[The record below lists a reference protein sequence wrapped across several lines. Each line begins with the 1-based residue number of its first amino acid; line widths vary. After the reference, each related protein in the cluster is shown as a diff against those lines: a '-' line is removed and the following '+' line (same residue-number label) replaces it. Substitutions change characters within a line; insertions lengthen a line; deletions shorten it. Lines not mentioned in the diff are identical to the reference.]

1 MKKLLTAILALALV
15 LGCAACTPKKE
26 TPAPTPAA
34 SEKTITVGI
43 LEMNDAEAGKT
54 YDSIIAAKLPA
65 YVKVTPYN
73 SLTTILAA
81 VNGGKVDTI
90 EIPRIVA
97 EYLKTTDPKL
107 TEVPSPSNEHSVFFR
122 FAFKKD
128 NTADRDLL
136 NNGLTTLT
144 TNGTLATLEE
154 KYVTANVVDSSE
166 VVLPK
171 TDGAKTIKVGVTGD
185 IPPMDYVSADGKPSG
200 FNVALLAALGS
211 ELKINFELVTIESDA
226 RLIALEQGTVDM
238 LFWIRSNNPE
248 IDTETAE
255 RYAVTTS
262 YLKTNGCALSN
273 MSAEEIAAMIK
284 EAENK

>member
-15 LGCAACTPKKE
+15 LGCAACTPKTE
-26 TPAPTPAA
+26 TPTPTPAA
-34 SEKTITVGI
+34 SEKTVTVGI
-43 LEMNDAEAGKT
+43 LEMNDAEGGKT
-54 YDSIIAAKLPA
+54 TDARMSRLPDWI
-65 YVKVTPYN
+65 KITPYN
-73 SLTTILAA
+73 SLTTLLAA
-81 VNGGKVDTI
+81 VNGGKADMIQV
-90 EIPRIVA
+90 PGIVS
-97 EYLKTTDPKL
+97 EYIRSTDPKL
-107 TEVPSPSNEHSVFFR
+107 TEVPNKRNESIFFK

-136 NNGLTTLT
+136 NSGLTTLT
-144 TNGTLATLEE
+144 TNGTLAALEA
-154 KYVTANVVDSSE
+154 KYITANVVDSSE

-211 ELKINFELVTIESDA
+211 ELKINFELVTIEADA

-238 LFWIRSNNPE
+238 LFWMRSNEPE
-248 IDTETAE
+248 GEGDTETAE
-255 RYAVTTS
+255 KYAVTTS
-262 YLKTNGCALSN
+262 YLKSSGYLLSK
-273 MSAEEIAAMIK
+273 MSAKEITAIIK